1 MINIFIVILRWI
13 GRSLNNSKIKVLENR
28 NNELPKEKTF
38 DEAIEELYP
47 NMTEDEIWEAI
58 LAKDEN
64 ELTIDELCIK
74 FGGTFIEEQSRA
86 LKIIV
91 NDLIENKY
99 DMSSDTENH
108 YKEPIN
114 RTLKY
119 FDKKFKENPFET
131 EIELRNSFP
140 VMQKYILNHILK
152 QNIITD
158 NENVDELLAY
168 NEFHVFVFENRVK
181 RI

>member
-13 GRSLNNSKIKVLENR
+13 GRSLNNSKTKVLENR
-28 NNELPKEKTF
+28 NNELQKEKTF

-47 NMTEDEIWEAI
+47 NMTEDEIWAAI

-64 ELTIDELCIK
+64 ELTMDELYFK
-74 FGGTFIEEQSRA
+74 YGATLLEEQSRA
-86 LKIIV
+86 LKIII
-91 NDLIENKY
+91 NELIENKY
-99 DMSSDTENH
+99 DILSDSENH

-119 FDKKFKENPFET
+119 FDKKLKENPLET

-140 VMQKYILNHILK
+140 IMHQYILNHILK
-152 QNIITD
+152 QNSITN
-158 NENVDELLAY
+158 NENIDEQVAY
-168 NEFHVFVFENRVK
+168 QEFDVFLYGNRGG